1 MKVLKGDIK
10 KACENTEEFNTC
22 TKKIKDVIENCINTQ
37 RYYDNYVGDY
47 YCPKDPNNFNFYQI
61 FNFIKHIRNALSHSG
76 NHCLFF
82 LTDSNNN
89 KITDVIFKDFYGNKN
104 FILQLKIE
112 ELLILRE
119 TIAKIFVMLE
129 QILKDFVEQY
139 DLVYDNDIAELQS
152 KMQKFYK
159 VNKN

>member
-1 MKVLKGDIK
+1 MHWAFVNSWPSYSIV
-10 KACENTEEFNTC
+10 ENVC
-22 TKKIKDVIENCINTQ
+22 TV
-37 RYYDNYVGDY
+37 
-47 YCPKDPNNFNFYQI
+47 
-61 FNFIKHIRNALSHSG
+61 
-76 NHCLFF
+76 
-82 LTDSNNN
+82 
-89 KITDVIFKDFYGNKN
+89 
-104 FILQLKIE
+104 KIE